1 MSKSKRYLCWLRHR
15 LLNVFVRNGLKP
27 FLTEPLSRR
36 RDIIFDLEME

>member
-15 LLNVFVRNGLKP
+15 LLNVLKFTP
-27 FLTEPLSRR
+27 ASPLSRR